1 MQRFQGRI
9 KKSLLNNTLAIDI
22 DLILTLWTW
31 VCINYSSRIF
41 SNMEVGMWYH
51 LVHYYVWTKSCSWW
65 NQTLNMVKLNM
76 VSLVFKLNVRLIWSM
91 ASIIHLMFL
100 FIVSI
105 NGENAFIHLHLM
117 PMFFGVIPSAIDVVK
132 NVVKS
137 IDVVEMF
144 KKITSKGMCWGT
156 TTKFI

>member
-1 MQRFQGRI
+1 
-9 KKSLLNNTLAIDI
+9 
-22 DLILTLWTW
+22 
-31 VCINYSSRIF
+31 
-41 SNMEVGMWYH
+41 
-51 LVHYYVWTKSCSWW
+51 
-65 NQTLNMVKLNM
+65 
-76 VSLVFKLNVRLIWSM
+76 M

-144 KKITSKGMCWGT
+144 
-156 TTKFI
+156 